1 MVRQAV
7 RQAVPMHVAALRMA
21 LHVPSST
28 SLKAKRS
35 VVKHL
40 VETSR
45 RRFGVSAC
53 EVDDHDVW
61 QSAVLGFAVVAPSA
75 GHAALLLDRA
85 ERFVWSHPDV
95 EVVESSRH
103 WVEVEADR

>member
-1 MVRQAV
+1 
-7 RQAVPMHVAALRMA
+7 MHVAALRMG
-21 LHVPSST
+21 LHIPTAT

-35 VVKHL
+35 VVRHL

-53 EVDDHDVW
+53 EVASHDRW
-61 QSAVLGFAVVAPSA
+61 QAAVLGFAVVASTA
-75 GHAALLLDRA
+75 RHADELLDRA

-95 EVVESSRH
+95 EVVEASRH
-103 WVEVEADR
+103 WVDVEAER

>member
-1 MVRQAV
+1 
-7 RQAVPMHVAALRMA
+7 MHVAAMRIE
-21 LHVPSST
+21 LHIPQST

-35 VVKHL
+35 VVRHL

-45 RRFGVSAC
+45 RRFGVSGC
-53 EVDDHDVW
+53 EVGEHDRW

-75 GHAALLLDRA
+75 RHAAELLDRA
-85 ERFVWSHPDV
+85 ERFVWSHPEV

-103 WVEVEADR
+103 WIDVEADR